1 VHGIFFETEKA
12 YAKTTDEYARLTM
25 GGTDSFYK
33 GARFSIKT
41 RVTTYITATDTDV
54 TLDAARA
61 IAVDLLAHIQDEG
74 TAQTTEKVNV
84 NTDKVSVKNAVENST
99 TGVWYVYLGLMMVNI
114 LTPLMTAA
122 MLPMDFI
129 YKASKQQ
136 IKTLVVPKAS
146 VRKVLMHLF
155 KVGETFTVKNNTALG
170 LWIGLAQTS
179 DGPVAVWYFV
189 PGNETLSDI
198 AYSLLGNQT
207 YKFVMTKNESLDT
220 AGDLTFTVNGI

>member
-1 VHGIFFETEKA
+1 
-12 YAKTTDEYARLTM
+12 
-25 GGTDSFYK
+25 
-33 GARFSIKT
+33 
-41 RVTTYITATDTDV
+41 
-54 TLDAARA
+54 
-61 IAVDLLAHIQDEG
+61 
-74 TAQTTEKVNV
+74 
-84 NTDKVSVKNAVENST
+84 
-99 TGVWYVYLGLMMVNI
+99 
-114 LTPLMTAA
+114 